1 MLAEI
6 YLLRLESSSRDKQN
20 TERDHASRFV
30 PLPAG
35 VTPIFKETRERDRQ
49 KKLQPET
56 I

>member
-20 TERDHASRFV
+20 AEQTNGSRFV

-35 VTPIFKETRERDRQ
+35 ATPIFKEMRVRDRQ

-56 I
+56 V